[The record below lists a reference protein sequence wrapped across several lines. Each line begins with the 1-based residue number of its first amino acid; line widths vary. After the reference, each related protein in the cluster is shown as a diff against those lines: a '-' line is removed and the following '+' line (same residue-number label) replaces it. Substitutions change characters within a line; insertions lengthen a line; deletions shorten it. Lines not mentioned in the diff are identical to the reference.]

1 MRNTKNNYE
10 NLGVTEIL
18 NVKVPKELKSLQKF
32 IYNETKHLLLNIIQT
47 FQLEK
52 KFERISIDK
61 IKKRYL
67 FSWFFFCNFK

>member
-10 NLGVTEIL
+10 NLGVTEVL

-67 FSWFFFCNFK
+67 FSWFFL